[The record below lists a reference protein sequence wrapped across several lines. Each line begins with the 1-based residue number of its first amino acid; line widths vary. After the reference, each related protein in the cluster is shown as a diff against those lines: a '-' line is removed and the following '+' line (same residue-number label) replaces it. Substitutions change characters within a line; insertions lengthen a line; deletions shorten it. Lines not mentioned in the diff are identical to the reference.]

1 MKKRIVLYDGVCLF
15 CEGWVNTVIK
25 NSSYENCPV
34 FIPLQYVKFNT
45 SIDGFDSDGS
55 ADYNSIIVIDLNSEV
70 LLNSN
75 ASLKII
81 QTMKFPFNVFGHI
94 GAFFP
99 LWLRNYVYNFIGK
112 NRYRIWGKKDY
123 CSLPTDHEMLNF
135 PCTDEA
141 LKLAVGSEKVFELLN
156 IDIQN

>member
-1 MKKRIVLYDGVCLF
+1 
-15 CEGWVNTVIK
+15 
-25 NSSYENCPV
+25 
-34 FIPLQYVKFNT
+34 
-45 SIDGFDSDGS
+45 
-55 ADYNSIIVIDLNSEV
+55 
-70 LLNSN
+70 
-75 ASLKII
+75 
-81 QTMKFPFNVFGHI
+81 MKFPFNVFGHI

-123 CSLPTDHEMLNF
+123 CSLPTDHEMLKF